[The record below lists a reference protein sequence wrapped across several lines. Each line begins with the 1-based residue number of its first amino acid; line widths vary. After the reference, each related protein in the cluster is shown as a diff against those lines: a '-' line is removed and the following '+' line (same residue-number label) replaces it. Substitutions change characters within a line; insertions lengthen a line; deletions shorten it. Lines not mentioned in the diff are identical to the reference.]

1 MHSTTSRN
9 YCEGLTAFPCHTCVC
24 VCLDNWYIINDD
36 TSLVPRRSPS
46 SVPGNAATTHAHC
59 LPSPAQVCSFSKLD
73 SGNGP
78 ETKANYMYMHTL
90 CRTNWSRWHC
100 MGIPVLATL
109 LLVSPSSGHPVTN
122 ILIVLLQFELSSG
135 GLSTVARIFNDNSLV
150 YINNIV
156 E

>member
-73 SGNGP
+73 GGNCP
-78 ETKANYMYMHTL
+78 ETKANYNYVYAHTVQDTL
-90 CRTNWSRWHC
+90 VSIAL
-100 MGIPVLATL
+100 GVPVLATL
-109 LLVSPSSGHPVTN
+109 LLVSPSSGHPATN

-135 GLSTVARIFNDNSLV
+135 GQSTVARIFNDNSLV
-150 YINNIV
+150 YINN
-156 E
+156 